1 MNELTLVNIAVDL
14 EMSITN
20 RHEKKYHSERSRNKD
35 IIADYKEAVRRAIDQ
50 TEDKAEEAILHG
62 LSYLLNNAYLDDRT
76 PAEFNE
82 LLNEVIRF
90 LKRAEDPVTGTE
102 TTQNPFRTT
111 TTKPQTY
118 THEDFFGRR

>member
-14 EMSITN
+14 EMSITF

-50 TEDKAEEAILHG
+50 TDDKAEEAILHG
-62 LSYLLNNAYLDDRT
+62 LSYLLNNVYLDDRS

-82 LLNEVIRF
+82 LLNEVIHF
-90 LKRAEDPVTGTE
+90 LKRAEDPITGADTV
-102 TTQNPFRTT
+102 NPFRTT
-111 TTKPQTY
+111 TTKPQAY

>member
-1 MNELTLVNIAVDL
+1 MNELTLVNIAEDL

-35 IIADYKEAVRRAIDQ
+35 IISDYKEAVRRAIDQ

-90 LKRAEDPVTGTE
+90 LKRAEDPITGADNE
-102 TTQNPFRTT
+102 NPFRTT
-111 TTKPQTY
+111 TTKPQAY

>member
-50 TEDKAEEAILHG
+50 TDDKAEEAILHG
-62 LSYLLNNAYLDDRT
+62 LSYLLNNAYLDDRS

-82 LLNEVIRF
+82 LLNEVIHF
-90 LKRAEDPVTGTE
+90 LKRAEDPVTTE
-102 TTQNPFRTT
+102 TANPFRTT
-111 TTKPQTY
+111 STKPQAY

>member
-20 RHEKKYHSERSRNKD
+20 RHEKKYYSERSRNKD

-76 PAEFNE
+76 PAEFND

-90 LKRAEDPVTGTE
+90 LKRGEEPITGADTA
-102 TTQNPFRTT
+102 NPFRTT
-111 TTKPQTY
+111 TTKPQAY

>member
-1 MNELTLVNIAVDL
+1 MNELTLVNIAIDL
-14 EMSITN
+14 EMAISA
-20 RHEKKYHSERSRNKD
+20 RHEKRYQSERSRNKD

-50 TEDKAEEAILHG
+50 TDDKAEEAILHG

-82 LLNEVIRF
+82 LLNEVVRF
-90 LKRAEDPVTGTE
+90 LKRAEDPITGSDTA
-102 TTQNPFRTT
+102 NPFRTT
-111 TTKPQTY
+111 TTKPQAY